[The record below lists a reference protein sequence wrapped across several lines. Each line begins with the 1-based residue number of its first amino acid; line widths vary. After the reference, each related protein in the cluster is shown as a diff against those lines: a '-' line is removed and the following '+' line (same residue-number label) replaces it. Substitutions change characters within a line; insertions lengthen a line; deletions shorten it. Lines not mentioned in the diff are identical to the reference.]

1 MNIKILIIN
10 GPNLNLLGS
19 RETSLYQTLTL
30 EEVIGLARDYK
41 YEKPV
46 KIDHF
51 QSNHE
56 GDIIERIHSSRSNYD
71 LLILNAGALTHYS
84 IAIRDALLAV
94 RIPFAE
100 VHITNI
106 FAREE
111 FRHKSVT
118 ADLAFCVIA
127 GAGALS
133 YSLAIIA
140 GLDLMAKK
148 NKTA

>member
-1 MNIKILIIN
+1 MCIKVLIIN

-30 EEVIGLARDYK
+30 EDIISLARDYK

-56 GDIIERIHSSRSNYD
+56 GGIIDRIHCARSNYD
-71 LLILNAGALTHYS
+71 LMVLNAGAFTHYS
-84 IAIRDALLAV
+84 IAIRDALLAAG
-94 RIPFAE
+94 IPFAE

-111 FRHKSVT
+111 FRHKSVI

-133 YSLAIIA
+133 YPLAITA
-140 GLDLMAKK
+140 GLDWLAKK
-148 NKTA
+148 N